1 MALISIRRRRDTKAN
16 WELHNPIL
24 DDGQLG
30 FELNITG
37 SYDKFKIGDGVTPW
51 NSLKYSYDWEAV
63 KAQADIAIS
72 KATNAQTSATNAANS
87 ATSSAN
93 AATTAVT
100 NIVGTEI
107 LETIS
112 QTIKGAINEV
122 SSELDNLTTDLDAHK
137 LDYTEHL
144 NSTMPHKIE
153 NLKTGKTYR
162 YGYQISAEGIP
173 QVISEEVI

>member
-122 SSELDNLTTDLDAHK
+122 ASELSNLSTQTD
-137 LDYTEHL
+137 EHL
-144 NSTMPHKIE
+144 ESAMPHE
-153 NLKTGKTYR
+153 FTNLKTGKKYR
-162 YGYQISAEGIP
+162 YGRQVSADGIP
-173 QVISEEVI
+173 QVISEEVV